1 MIARLTLWDTIGAF
15 LTRSQPKAPG
25 AAPGLSLTSLGHR
38 KAPNQEASE
47 GVGPSVTTRGALP
60 MESRQAA
67 PEHQRGQWLPKD
79 QYYERGNRGVGRSL
93 GILGRKIGRV
103 PRRARGRGHRG
114 RLPRLPQ
121 RCRRACQATRRRR
134 IRDRGARVKK
144 APPGRGSVFTFPVVW
159 ESSEPTRPYLQT
171 RVS

>member
-79 QYYERGNRGVGRSL
+79 QARQSRRWPKPGHPWTENWTSSSQGEGAGTQRAITTATSAMPPSL
-93 GILGRKIGRV
+93 
-103 PRRARGRGHRG
+103 PS
-114 RLPRLPQ
+114 
-121 RCRRACQATRRRR
+121 
-134 IRDRGARVKK
+134 D
-144 APPGRGSVFTFPVVW
+144 
-159 ESSEPTRPYLQT
+159 
-171 RVS
+171 